1 MNTISVIIPT
11 YNRSA
16 SLVRALDSV
25 LAQQHKA
32 QEIVVVDDG
41 SSDSTQE
48 LSVWQDYAGVVT
60 YLRSEF
66 NRGVSWARNWG
77 VAHSRGDWLAF
88 LDSDDQWHPAKL
100 KEQLQWLGT
109 HPDWRIVQT
118 HEIWIRN
125 GVRVNPPDTHRKVEG
140 EQFARNLE
148 RCMITPS
155 SVMVQRSLF
164 DECGGFDESLPT
176 CEDYDLWLKITSR
189 YPVGLVDKYLLTRYG
204 GHADQLS
211 AAYPVMDRY
220 RIESLHRLL
229 QQAQLSSAQQSL
241 VRKTLAKK
249 ASIVANGARKRG
261 NEDEFNYYN
270 TLARSCE
277 DGSGEPQPSR

>member
-1 MNTISVIIPT
+1 MNTISVVIPT
-11 YNRSA
+11 FNRCT
-16 SLVRALDSV
+16 SLVRAIDSV
-25 LAQQHKA
+25 MAQRHKPL
-32 QEIVVVDDG
+32 EIVVVDDG
-41 SSDSTQE
+41 STDATQE
-48 LSVWQDYAGVVT
+48 LALWREHAGVVT
-60 YLRSEF
+60 CLRSER
-66 NRGVSWARNWG
+66 NRGVSWARNFG
-77 VAHSRGDWLAF
+77 VAHSSGHWLAF

-100 KEQLQWLGT
+100 QEQLAWLRLN
-109 HPDWRIVQT
+109 PDSRIVQT
-118 HEIWIRN
+118 QEIWIRN
-125 GVRVNPPDTHRKVEG
+125 GVRVNPPITHRKVEG

-229 QQAQLSSAQQSL
+229 QHAPLSPAQQSL
-241 VRKTLAKK
+241 VRTMLFKK
-249 ASIVANGARKRG
+249 ATIVANGARKRG
-261 NEDEFNYYN
+261 NEDEFVYYN
-270 TLARSCE
+270 RIAASCE
-277 DGSGEPQPSR
+277 DGAAGSESPC